1 MSEPKTT
8 PQYTKAPDTG
18 LRVMPRPTT
27 PQSAE
32 SLPPPPVYSFEN
44 PPPRQQL
51 RPEPAVGAEPGF
63 YIVPRSMSPAEL
75 YRELFSA
82 MPNAA
87 LRSFSQLNP
96 GLDQTLK
103 AGTLIVLSDPNNR
116 TCTFA
121 ESQLLAAAE
130 EVKAALA
137 PLTPDE
143 ADFMMR
149 HAAEIA
155 TFTGET
161 STWLG
166 VSAAVMEAH
175 LKRIES
181 VLKKIE
187 ALHADNFRRHGHLK
201 SPEFFSERKKL
212 LAQLD
217 DHLLGSKRLR
227 AMTTLDDHHKLKNA
241 LGISSRSLVHHWR
254 KAGGA
259 GPIPGYTEHVKAISR
274 ATAWMKVGG
283 YIGIG
288 FGAMSGITAI
298 KDVCRNGDESACR
311 KIKFVEG
318 GKFLGAT
325 GVGMA
330 SGWIAG
336 KAAMPICLLLGPAS
350 AGVGTVVCAATA
362 VGIGAL
368 VGTLKGSDWGE
379 DAGNFAYEWVYP

>member
-1 MSEPKTT
+1 
-8 PQYTKAPDTG
+8 
-18 LRVMPRPTT
+18 RVMPRPTP

-44 PPPRQQL
+44 PPPRKLL

-175 LKRIES
+175 LK
-181 VLKKIE
+181 
-187 ALHADNFRRHGHLK
+187 
-201 SPEFFSERKKL
+201 KL
-212 LAQLD
+212 
-217 DHLLGSKRLR
+217 G
-227 AMTTLDDHHKLKNA
+227 
-241 LGISSRSLVHHWR
+241 
-254 KAGGA
+254 
-259 GPIPGYTEHVKAISR
+259 
-274 ATAWMKVGG
+274 
-283 YIGIG
+283 
-288 FGAMSGITAI
+288 
-298 KDVCRNGDESACR
+298 
-311 KIKFVEG
+311 
-318 GKFLGAT
+318 
-325 GVGMA
+325 
-330 SGWIAG
+330 
-336 KAAMPICLLLGPAS
+336 
-350 AGVGTVVCAATA
+350 
-362 VGIGAL
+362 
-368 VGTLKGSDWGE
+368 
-379 DAGNFAYEWVYP
+379 